1 MTLAPQSIIYNGG
14 VSGQTSTQ
22 IKDRMVA
29 ATGHFGE
36 KTIIWAGRNNFSDP
50 TTVKADIATMVA
62 QLTTPNYL
70 VLAVLNGSATSERLG
85 GTDYATITAL
95 NNDLAAIYGANYW
108 DVREYLVSQ
117 YDPNNSQDVI
127 DHADDTVPSSLR
139 IDTIHLTTAGY
150 TLVGNG
156 IKSRLALT

>member
-1 MTLAPQSIIYNGG
+1 MTLVPQSIIYNGG
-14 VSGQTSTQ
+14 VSGETSTQ
-22 IKDRMVA
+22 IKTRMVA

-50 TTVKADIATMVA
+50 TTVKADIAAMVA

-70 VLAVLNGSATSERLG
+70 VLSVLNGSAASEQLG
-85 GTDYATITAL
+85 GADYITITTL

-117 YDPNNSQDVI
+117 YDPNNAQDVI
-127 DHADDTVPSSLR
+127 DHGNDTVPSSLR
-139 IDTIHLTTAGY
+139 IDAIHLTRPGY

-156 IKSRLALT
+156 IASRLSLT